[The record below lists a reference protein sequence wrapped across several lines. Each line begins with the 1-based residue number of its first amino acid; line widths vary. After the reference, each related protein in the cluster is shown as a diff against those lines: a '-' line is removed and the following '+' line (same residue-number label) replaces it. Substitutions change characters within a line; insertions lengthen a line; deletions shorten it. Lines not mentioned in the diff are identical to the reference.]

1 MFDLR
6 DFHIAI
12 TKDCLAAMPM
22 VTFAGKISL
31 VDTVE
36 KAADALAYLRTQS
49 RVGFDTETRP
59 SFRKGQMN
67 EVALMQVATLDR
79 AFLFRLNNIGIDPV
93 RDFLQDGDILK
104 IGLSLRDDFQML
116 HRRGEFE
123 PSGFVELQELVK
135 QYGIT
140 DASLQKIYG
149 IMFGGRISKSQRL
162 SNWEAAELT
171 QSQQVYAAID
181 AWACL
186 RIYNT
191 LEAGGFDPDESE
203 FKQPVVEEAPQHLH
217 AAGG

>member
-1 MFDLR
+1 
-6 DFHIAI
+6 
-12 TKDCLAAMPM
+12 
-22 VTFAGKISL
+22 
-31 VDTVE
+31 
-36 KAADALAYLRTQS
+36 
-49 RVGFDTETRP
+49 
-59 SFRKGQMN
+59 
-67 EVALMQVATLDR
+67 
-79 AFLFRLNNIGIDPV
+79 
-93 RDFLQDGDILK
+93 
-104 IGLSLRDDFQML
+104 ML

>member
-1 MFDLR
+1 M
-6 DFHIAI
+6 
-12 TKDCLAAMPM
+12 
-22 VTFAGKISL
+22 
-31 VDTVE
+31 
-36 KAADALAYLRTQS
+36 
-49 RVGFDTETRP
+49 
-59 SFRKGQMN
+59 
-67 EVALMQVATLDR
+67 ATLDR

-140 DASLQKIYG
+140 DASLPKIYG
-149 IMFGGRISKSQRL
+149 LMFGGRISKSQRL